1 MAGYG
6 GYGLQALTQGFQS
19 GFSMATQA
27 RQLKEQRL
35 EKEELKKKKD
45 ALALVVGNIE
55 GKASEYSK
63 GGWSNQEV
71 GDFSALIHGSGVEI
85 QGYFKGYLES
95 IESGNKERIEEYKTL
110 IDEFTKGL
118 DDLDLSDIQ
127 KAVDAFSPNIKSED
141 GKKYLDVNTN
151 MKRSLAQKAK
161 PKVEVFNNIEEF
173 RVVHGNVPFEYN
185 DKGQLRLPPTAAK
198 LNEYQM
204 KIRDIKD
211 DKDLTD
217 TEKKRGLYKIRTGLD
232 IKVNNDEDDYTTVEG
247 KRTADFGKQELF
259 GYTAQDGILV
269 AGLIPSR
276 LVRTLSLGKPATQEE
291 QDSVMY
297 NWNARKEAVAKLGGA
312 MAVEYIENIIGQ
324 MFKITKE
331 KEIPKGGL
339 LEDFFNSVKG
349 ENVTET
355 EIETNDTPATAEEVL
370 KPGLSVNQKLALM
383 ATLPD
388 SELEKAALQA
398 AEDDIKSVLYKA
410 LYDMCKE
417 RGLID

>member
-95 IESGNKERIEEYKTL
+95 IESGNKERRDEYKSL

-151 MKRSLAQKAK
+151 MKRSLAQKQKNQTKIYTSNKEAEAANPGMEIK
-161 PKVEVFNNIEEF
+161 FYPSLNGFVAVNKRADTTLYPTQESAMANAMKIEGFTPIPVQVEGGFKIQQQKKTSPGDVGSGYRSTSVSMQKDLEENMLEAETIEEK
-173 RVVHGNVPFEYN
+173 HKLEN
-185 DKGQLRLPPTAAK
+185 DYLTA
-198 LNEYQM
+198 
-204 KIRDIKD
+204 KD
-211 DKDLTD
+211 
-217 TEKKRGLYKIRTGLD
+217 
-232 IKVNNDEDDYTTVEG
+232 
-247 KRTADFGKQELF
+247 
-259 GYTAQDGILV
+259 
-269 AGLIPSR
+269 
-276 LVRTLSLGKPATQEE
+276 TQNRSY
-291 QDSVMY
+291 D
-297 NWNARKEAVAKLGGA
+297 
-312 MAVEYIENIIGQ
+312 
-324 MFKITKE
+324 
-331 KEIPKGGL
+331 P
-339 LEDFFNSVKG
+339 NSVKVSDEKWTEVKTKERTAKV
-349 ENVTET
+349 ENTITKLEGLL
-355 EIETNDTPATAEEVL
+355 NEEGTFN
-370 KPGLSVNQKLALM
+370 PEEM
-383 ATLPD
+383 TTLPIGG
-388 SELEKAALQA
+388 
-398 AEDDIKSVLYKA
+398 EDWEQTKMEWYIDLYKQYQEEIKRLTELGVDTSQYKKPISPEKLKKIQSFWNPGIEA
-410 LYDMCKE
+410 RGDVKGIWDISEKE
-417 RGLID
+417 FQP